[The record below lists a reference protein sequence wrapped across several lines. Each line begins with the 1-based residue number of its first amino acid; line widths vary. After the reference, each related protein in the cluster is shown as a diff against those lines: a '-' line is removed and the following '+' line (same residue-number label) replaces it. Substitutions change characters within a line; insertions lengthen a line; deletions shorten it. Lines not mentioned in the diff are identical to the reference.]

1 MKIQYEDKV
10 FEVDKKT
17 KISNLLKDEIE
28 NSKYPVIAAIFNNEY
43 QNLDYV
49 LNEDGKIKLVDISD
63 KQGMKIYRRT
73 LIYIYCQKQ

>member
-28 NSKYPVIAAIFNNEY
+28 NSKYPVIAAIFNN
-43 QNLDYV
+43 
-49 LNEDGKIKLVDISD
+49 
-63 KQGMKIYRRT
+63 
-73 LIYIYCQKQ
+73 